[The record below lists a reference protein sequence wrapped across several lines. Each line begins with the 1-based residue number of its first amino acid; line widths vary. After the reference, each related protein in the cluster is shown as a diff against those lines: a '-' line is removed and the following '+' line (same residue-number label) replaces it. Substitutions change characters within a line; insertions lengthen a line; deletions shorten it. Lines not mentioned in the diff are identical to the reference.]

1 MPNYTYSTSGTQIP
15 SPHYTIGATSTSA
28 TNLVWN
34 GSNTTWANPVN
45 PVTISQNAQIDLKGE
60 NADIVINGESL
71 KETLQAIK
79 EALRIPNRIQRDEQL
94 ERDFEEIKQLREK
107 YEQKVKEYKEKQKVW
122 EVLKEQ
128 N

>member
-15 SPHYTIGATSTSA
+15 SPYYTIGATSASTSA

-34 GSNTTWANPVN
+34 GSNTTWAN

-79 EALRIPNRIQRDEQL
+79 EALRIPNRNQRDEQL

-107 YEQKVKEYKEKQKVW
+107 YEQKLKEYKEKQQVW
-122 EVLKEQ
+122 NTLKD
-128 N
+128 